1 MKLQHLNNVTLFF
14 TREKVL
20 KYYIERSSIILKTMA
35 TEVIKKDGQREPFNP
50 DKIRDA
56 IWAAAQRTDLSDE
69 DKEEIVERVASK
81 VIEMFEDVDIVATTE
96 IRDAILEELDSVS
109 PEIANSWREYEKNK

>member
-1 MKLQHLNNVTLFF
+1 
-14 TREKVL
+14 
-20 KYYIERSSIILKTMA
+20 MA

-109 PEIANSWREYEKNK
+109 PEIANCWREYEKNK